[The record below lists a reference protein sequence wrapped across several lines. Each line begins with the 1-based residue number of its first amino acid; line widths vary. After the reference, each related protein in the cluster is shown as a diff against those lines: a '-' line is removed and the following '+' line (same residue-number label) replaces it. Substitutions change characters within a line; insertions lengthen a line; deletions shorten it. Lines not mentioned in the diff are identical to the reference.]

1 MKIFR
6 EYDWHH
12 ISLIVD
18 ESELSNTLIK
28 ISLQAIFKES
38 EFGHEIKLDSQSF
51 NKKENRTS
59 YKKLLQQSSRT
70 ARGIIDH

>member
-12 ISLIVD
+12 VSLIVD

-28 ISLQAIFKES
+28 INIQTIFKES
-38 EFGHEIKLDSQSF
+38 EFGHEIKLDTQSF
-51 NKKENRTS
+51 DRRENRTS
-59 YKKLLQQSSRT
+59 YKKLLQQSSRA